1 MTLRALVAD
10 DESIFRNQ
18 VRTLLEERGIEV
30 LEAKDGHEAFALFMK
45 EEVDFMVTDFLMPRV
60 DGIQLVRD
68 IRLTGPRGKIPVVLM
83 SAISKGH
90 VFQGT
95 NQDLGPDHY
104 INKPFKDKKMAK
116 LLDKILKG
124 LTQTS

>member
-18 VRTLLEERGIEV
+18 VRTLLEERGVKV

-45 EEVDFMVTDFLMPRV
+45 EKVDFMVTDFLMPRV

-68 IRLTGPRGKIPVVLM
+68 IRLTGPRGKVPVVLM

-116 LLDKILKG
+116 LLDKIIKG